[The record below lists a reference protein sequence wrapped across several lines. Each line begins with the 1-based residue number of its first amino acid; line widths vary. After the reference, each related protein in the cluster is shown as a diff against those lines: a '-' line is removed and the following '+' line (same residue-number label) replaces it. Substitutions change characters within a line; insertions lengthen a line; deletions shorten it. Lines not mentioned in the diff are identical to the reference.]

1 MPAIG
6 NKIKKLRELKGFKQE
21 YMAERLGI
29 TQQSYSK
36 LESDKTDV
44 PFSKIEQLAEIFEMK
59 PEDLVAFDEKYI
71 FNNSHSTSCV
81 FNQGSILQAFPQE
94 LKQLYEDKIKLL
106 EDKVR
111 YQETEIARLKQ

>member
-21 YMAERLGI
+21 YIAERLGI

-59 PEDLVAFDEKYI
+59 PEDLVAFDEKM
-71 FNNSHSTSCV
+71 V
-81 FNQGSILQAFPQE
+81 FNVYGQQNFGYYNSTFQINFPVE
-94 LKQLYEDKIKLL
+94 MKQLYEDKIKLL
-106 EDKVR
+106 EEKVK

>member
-59 PEDLVAFDEKYI
+59 PEDLVAFDAQYV
-71 FNNSHSTSCV
+71 FNNYGENKGHQIAY
-81 FNQGSILQAFPQE
+81 NNFPEQ

-106 EDKVR
+106 EEKVAWLEKR
-111 YQETEIARLKQ
+111 